1 MSYWKANVSAFVGA
15 IILSFCWLLFSP
27 TPRAFAIPAFARKYA
42 LRCSACHEAW
52 PKLNNFGQVFK
63 DNGYQ
68 LGNDRDAPIDQQ
80 PSYWPV
86 SFRITPQ
93 WHRENNNRMAVDHTP
108 GDAASGLTEAN
119 VTASGFD
126 LSGLDLWTAGT
137 LSKNISFLV
146 LPSADASGNFHFEAA
161 WVRFDNLLGSR
172 WLNLKFGK
180 HELDTPISEKRF
192 LTLTASGGFFQLYHF
207 TATSDINSF
216 GGIGDNQLGVELM
229 GHSRNSYTRY
239 AVSLLSSNNGDVD
252 LPTNQTYDFYA
263 NVNQAF
269 EFHDLGLQRVG
280 GYVYRGESPTFFL
293 TSGGAPI
300 PGTGRGN
307 RPFYRAGAYGI
318 WYIHKLDFSTLY
330 MHGKDNVFLGTGTP
344 ANQPMALPPG
354 AQAPTWNGGFVE
366 THYTWSP
373 QLTLV
378 ARYEAIRVSRQAFPI
393 GTPLPNGVPL
403 TPDFGNTD
411 AAVLGYRWY
420 PIMTSRAGLA
430 WHQEFARV
438 RIRGAAPLTGQD
450 ETTGSFLMGFDF
462 AF

>member
-1 MSYWKANVSAFVGA
+1 
-15 IILSFCWLLFSP
+15 
-27 TPRAFAIPAFARKYA
+27 
-42 LRCSACHEAW
+42 
-52 PKLNNFGQVFK
+52 
-63 DNGYQ
+63 
-68 LGNDRDAPIDQQ
+68 
-80 PSYWPV
+80 
-86 SFRITPQ
+86 
-93 WHRENNNRMAVDHTP
+93 
-108 GDAASGLTEAN
+108 
-119 VTASGFD
+119 
-126 LSGLDLWTAGT
+126 
-137 LSKNISFLV
+137 
-146 LPSADASGNFHFEAA
+146 
-161 WVRFDNLLGSR
+161 
-172 WLNLKFGK
+172 
-180 HELDTPISEKRF
+180 
-192 LTLTASGGFFQLYHF
+192 
-207 TATSDINSF
+207 
-216 GGIGDNQLGVELM
+216 M

-450 ETTGSFLMGFDF
+450 ETTSSFLMGFDF